1 MNLEKEIVDIED
13 DMVFPLIKSSMFK
26 MPVINKFSKYVI
38 VTQKRVRE
46 ETKSIKNYYPR
57 TWDYLYQHIDLF
69 ERRKSS
75 IYKGAPLFS
84 MFGVGDYSYS
94 QFKVGISGF
103 YKSPLFSIL
112 YSDDKKPV
120 MLDDTCYFISFENY
134 NLAYVAML
142 LLNSNAVQTFLKNIA
157 FLDSKR
163 PYTKKV
169 LERIDFSKIVSELTY
184 FDLKNTEKSLQLSH
198 YITEKDYET
207 FKQMIAE
214 KQNNLLI

>member
-1 MNLEKEIVDIED
+1 
-13 DMVFPLIKSSMFK
+13 
-26 MPVINKFSKYVI
+26 
-38 VTQKRVRE
+38 
-46 ETKSIKNYYPR
+46 
-57 TWDYLYQHIDLF
+57 
-69 ERRKSS
+69 
-75 IYKGAPLFS
+75 
-84 MFGVGDYSYS
+84 
-94 QFKVGISGF
+94 
-103 YKSPLFSIL
+103 
-112 YSDDKKPV
+112 

>member
-1 MNLEKEIVDIED
+1 MH
-13 DMVFPLIKSSMFK
+13 F
-26 MPVINKFSKYVI
+26 
-38 VTQKRVRE
+38 
-46 ETKSIKNYYPR
+46 
-57 TWDYLYQHIDLF
+57 
-69 ERRKSS
+69 
-75 IYKGAPLFS
+75 
-84 MFGVGDYSYS
+84 
-94 QFKVGISGF
+94 
-103 YKSPLFSIL
+103 
-112 YSDDKKPV
+112 
-120 MLDDTCYFISFENY
+120 
-134 NLAYVAML
+134 
-142 LLNSNAVQTFLKNIA
+142 VQTFLKNIA